1 MSSNPGKIS
10 PASLSVMTQA
20 SSHSSR
26 SAAPKK
32 KAKRGRPKKK
42 AWSLRSKFLRRHSP
56 KYLRRTEVK
65 NLIAADTFATRIGQP
80 LVAFVSIRW
89 IHTQEGEANIQRR
102 WTSLLNA
109 LRIWASRNG
118 ITWHAI
124 GVHENPERLTPA
136 FNSHILA
143 NIPVHLHGVWAEW
156 LRKQLGGEPEAVDVR
171 RRASTNWLKDN
182 TLRYVLKGADPQT
195 AHRYGIRYSPQGIVS
210 FRRCTITR
218 NINARAR
225 EAWKLS
231 GTIKMDAG
239 RGPAK
244 SAADTVCQGQER
256 PIGAIHST

>member
-20 SSHSSR
+20 SSNHSH
-26 SAAPKK
+26 SAAPPKGRRR
-32 KAKRGRPKKK
+32 KRGRPKKK
-42 AWSLRSKFLRRHSP
+42 AWSLRSEFLRRHSP

-65 NLIAADTFATRIGQP
+65 NLIDADTFSARIGQP

-109 LRIWASRNG
+109 LRIWASRHG

-143 NIPVHLHGVWAEW
+143 NIPARLHGALAEW
-156 LRKQLGGEPEAVDVR
+156 LKKQLAGEPEAVDVR
-171 RRASTNWLKDN
+171 LRASTDWFKDK
-182 TLRYVLKGADPQT
+182 TLRYMLKGADPQT
-195 AHRYGIRYSPQGIVS
+195 AHRYDIRYSPQGNVP
-210 FRRCTITR
+210 FRRCTTTR

-225 EAWKLS
+225 EAWKRS
-231 GTIKMDAG
+231 GTIKITQSRRTAVIQ
-239 RGPAK
+239 RLP
-244 SAADTVCQGQER
+244 TC
-256 PIGAIHST
+256 P